1 MSEKII
7 IIGYDIRNDKNHVVN
22 IMLTLAQY
30 VIYKIYLR
38 RNYEN
43 VKVNAKKLFI
53 EFKSI
58 MKTYF
63 RCKINQKN
71 LDMTEIEKI
80 LLVL

>member
-1 MSEKII
+1 
-7 IIGYDIRNDKNHVVN
+7 
-22 IMLTLAQY
+22 MLTVAQY

-43 VKVNAKKLFI
+43 VKVNARKLFI
-53 EFKSI
+53 KFKSI

-63 RCKINQKN
+63 QCKIREVHLPGKINQKN